1 METDSRK
8 SDDQGYGRNRERLMK
23 EYKFSAINE

>member
-8 SDDQGYGRNRERLMK
+8 SDGQRYGRSRERLMK
-23 EYKFSAINE
+23 EHKFSAINE